1 MPRGV
6 RHDTGRASGG
16 GRRALSRWLHN
27 VEIVLGRGLTRACL
41 LAVVAGTVAFAW
53 GVLGG
58 HAPRTFAA
66 LIASWLFFSGAAM
79 GTLAFGA
86 VLELS
91 GARWADGLNSLA
103 SAVTSFVPVAMLLLI
118 LIVAG
123 VPSWAPWFDRPP
135 PGQAFW
141 LNLPFFSVREL
152 LSTAVLFGFAYLGMR
167 RGGGAVTA
175 AREPRSSHVLVAFCL
190 IFAVVLSFWA
200 FDFVLG
206 PDPEWSSTL
215 IGPHVFVGA
224 AASGASLVALLG
236 LAAGRLDQKMRR
248 DMSAL
253 IFTMSVLW
261 GYLFWS
267 QYLPIW
273 YGNLPTEIAFVIRRA
288 TGGWRTEAATVV
300 FLCFVVPFALLL
312 GSRAKASA
320 RVLGTA
326 AAAQFVGIWLERHL
340 LVVPSLSPPGASPF
354 DLCGVLVALG
364 ILGAFV
370 LATGTSLP
378 VAEVDRR
385 KRP

>member
-1 MPRGV
+1 
-6 RHDTGRASGG
+6 
-16 GRRALSRWLHN
+16 
-27 VEIVLGRGLTRACL
+27 VLGRGLTRACL

-175 AREPRSSHVLVAFCL
+175 AREPRSSQLLVAFCL

-206 PDPEWSSTL
+206 PDPEWSST
-215 IGPHVFVGA
+215 
-224 AASGASLVALLG
+224 SLVALLG
-236 LAAGRLDQKMRR
+236 LAARRLDQKMRR

-261 GYLFWS
+261 GYFFWS

-340 LVVPSLSPPGASPF
+340 LVVPSLSPSGAAPF
-354 DLCGVLVALG
+354 DLCGVLIALG
-364 ILGAFV
+364 TLGAFV

>member
-1 MPRGV
+1 
-6 RHDTGRASGG
+6 
-16 GRRALSRWLHN
+16 
-27 VEIVLGRGLTRACL
+27 VELVLGRGLTRACL
-41 LAVVAGTVAFAW
+41 LAVAAGTVAFVW
-53 GVLGG
+53 GALGG

-86 VLELS
+86 VLALS
-91 GARWADGLNSLA
+91 GARWADGLSSRA
-103 SAVTSFVPVAMLLLI
+103 SAVISFVPVAMLLLV

-141 LNLPFFSVREL
+141 LNLPFFAAREL

-167 RGGGAVTA
+167 RGDPVTA
-175 AREPRSSHVLVAFCL
+175 TREPRSSQILVAFCL

-206 PDPEWSSTL
+206 PDLAWSSTI

-224 AASGASLVALLG
+224 AASGASLMTLLG

-253 IFTMSVLW
+253 ILTMSVLW
-261 GYLFWS
+261 GYFFWS

-273 YGNLPTEIAFVIRRA
+273 YGNLPTEIAFIIRRT
-288 TGGWRTEAATVV
+288 TGGWRTEAAIIV

-312 GSRAKASA
+312 GSRARASA
-320 RVLGTA
+320 RILGTA

-340 LVVPSLSPPGASPF
+340 LVVPSLSPSGVAPF

-364 ILGAFV
+364 TFGAFV

-378 VAEVDRR
+378 VPEVERL
-385 KRP
+385 KRPYPLNTV